1 VKTYRRSAL
10 ASALIRMWRGWSVIV
25 PVVIVNALLQALLVW
40 PDFELDQSW
49 LNLTSAVL
57 SAAVFVVA
65 FGLVA
70 ATALRVPDGRVEW
83 GTAAA
88 TLGRSAVR
96 YGLWALGL
104 LASFAAAL
112 VLSEAL
118 ALLVLG
124 ITPFLLLA
132 ALDGETN
139 PLGANFR
146 TIGRRFWR
154 WLVTVLIVGGV
165 VVLGTVLTGVT
176 AFFIR
181 GSAASL
187 LVWIVAGLVL
197 SWFTTAWALIYRD
210 ANAAHDD
217 PDPTDESDPA
227 AASVADTD

>member
-25 PVVIVNALLQALLVW
+25 PVVIVNAVLQALLVW
-40 PDFELDQSW
+40 PDFELDEQW
-49 LNLTSAVL
+49 LNVT
-57 SAAVFVVA
+57 SAAVSAMAFVVA

-70 ATALRVPDGRVEW
+70 ATALRVPDGRVGW
-83 GTAAA
+83 RTAAA

-112 VLSEAL
+112 ILSEAI

-124 ITPFLLLA
+124 LTPFLLPA
-132 ALDGETN
+132 AIDGEIN
-139 PLGANFR
+139 PLVANFR

-154 WLVTVLIVGGV
+154 WLVTVLIIGGV

-197 SWFTTAWALIYRD
+197 SWFTTAWALIYRNAND
-210 ANAAHDD
+210 AQDE
-217 PDPTDESDPA
+217 PDPTDEAEPA
-227 AASVADTD
+227 AAPVADGD